1 MYRSIDEITAV
12 FFFIRQRTPD
22 RHSRNKAIL
31 RVFCVRGV
39 IICLRAIP
47 CIVERLR
54 AVTGYSESVILSDMV
69 GTSRHTATI
78 RPTEQEHPTLT
89 PERALMYRSIDEILL
104 FFLLLVSLWR
114 FEGVRG
120 NLTRKRFCQYIVRTK
135 SLLATSVGGLFFCG
149 IVHKLCG

>member
-1 MYRSIDEITAV
+1 M
-12 FFFIRQRTPD
+12 
-22 RHSRNKAIL
+22 
-31 RVFCVRGV
+31 RGV

-89 PERALMYRSIDEILL
+89 PERALMYRSIDEIPLYSSSSDSGHPTGTHEIRL
-104 FFLLLVSLWR
+104 F
-114 FEGVRG
+114 
-120 NLTRKRFCQYIVRTK
+120 
-135 SLLATSVGGLFFCG
+135 
-149 IVHKLCG
+149 